1 MAELKLEADL
11 AGTVWRLTASPG
23 ELLAEG
29 DPILILE
36 SMKMEIPV
44 ETPCAVRL
52 VALHV
57 TEGEVVREG
66 QLLATLA
73 RD

>member
-1 MAELKLEADL
+1 MAELKVEADL
-11 AGTVWRLTASPG
+11 AGTVWQLTATPG
-23 ELLAEG
+23 DTLAEG

-44 ETPCAVRL
+44 ESPCAARL
-52 VALHV
+52 LALHV

-66 QLLATLA
+66 QVLATLE
-73 RD
+73 RL

>member
-1 MAELKLEADL
+1 MAELKVEADL
-11 AGTVWRLTASPG
+11 AGTVWQLTATPG
-23 ELLAEG
+23 DALAEG
-29 DPILILE
+29 DAILILE

-44 ETPCAVRL
+44 ESPCAARL

-57 TEGEVVREG
+57 AEGEVVREG

-73 RD
+73 RA

>member
-1 MAELKLEADL
+1 MTQVTIEADL
-11 AGTVWRLTASPG
+11 AGTVWKLTCGPG
-23 ELLAEG
+23 DALAEG
-29 DPILILE
+29 DPVLILE

-44 ETPCAVRL
+44 ESPCTARL

-57 TEGEVVREG
+57 AEGDVVREG
-66 QLLATLA
+66 QLLATLT

>member
-1 MAELKLEADL
+1 MAELKVEADL
-11 AGTVWRLTASPG
+11 AGAVWKLTATPG
-23 ELLAEG
+23 ETLAEG

-44 ETPCAVRL
+44 ESPCAARL
-52 VALHV
+52 LSLHV

-66 QLLATLA
+66 QLLATLT

>member
-1 MAELKLEADL
+1 MVELKVEADL
-11 AGTVWRLTASPG
+11 AGAVWKLTATPG
-23 ELLAEG
+23 EALAEG

-44 ETPCAVRL
+44 ESPCTAKL

-57 TEGEVVREG
+57 AEGEVVREG
-66 QLLATLA
+66 QLLATLT

>member
-1 MAELKLEADL
+1 MAELKVEADL
-11 AGTVWRLTASPG
+11 AGTVWKLTAAPG
-23 ELLAEG
+23 DALAEG
-29 DPILILE
+29 DAILILE

-44 ETPCAVRL
+44 ESPCAAQL
-52 VALHV
+52 LALHV

-73 RD
+73 RA

>member
-1 MAELKLEADL
+1 MAQLAVEADL
-11 AGTVWRLTASPG
+11 AGTVWQLSATSG
-23 ELLAEG
+23 DTLAEG

-44 ETPCAVRL
+44 ESPCAARL

-57 TEGEVVREG
+57 AEGEVVREG
-66 QLLATLA
+66 QVLATLE
-73 RD
+73 RQ

>member
-1 MAELKLEADL
+1 MAEFKVEADL
-11 AGTVWRLTASPG
+11 AGTVWQVSAEPG
-23 ELLAEG
+23 HSLAEG

-44 ETPCAVRL
+44 ESPCSARL

-57 TEGEVVREG
+57 SAGEVVREG
-66 QLLATLA
+66 QVLATLE
-73 RD
+73 RL

>member
-1 MAELKLEADL
+1 MAELNVEADL
-11 AGTVWRLTASPG
+11 AGTVWKLTSAPG
-23 ELLAEG
+23 DALAEG
-29 DPILILE
+29 DAILILE

-44 ETPCAVRL
+44 ESPCAGRL
-52 VALHV
+52 VTLHV
-57 TEGEVVREG
+57 AEGEVVREG

>member
-1 MAELKLEADL
+1 MAELKVEADL
-11 AGTVWRLTASPG
+11 AGAVWKLTATPG
-23 ELLAEG
+23 ETLAEG

-44 ETPCAVRL
+44 ESPCAARL
-52 VALHV
+52 LALHV

-66 QLLATLA
+66 QLLATLT